1 MPARIRKIR
10 HDEDTRRKIQTSQ
23 LVNRLS
29 DHVLGKI
36 ELTNTQVRAAEILLS
51 KTLPNLV
58 STQMDMNAAVTVND
72 PVDRPAKE
80 THQEWIERRK
90 RELLLVAPAGS
101 AD

>member
-10 HDEDTRRKIQTSQ
+10 HDEETRRKIQTSQ

-58 STQMDMNAAVTVND
+58 STQMDMNAAVTVTD

-80 THQEWIERRK
+80 THQQWIERRK
-90 RELLLVAPAGS
+90 RELLLGAANGGVN
-101 AD
+101 